1 MGVSPDISRDGGQAQ
16 RCHGSKPYIVTD
28 KIHHKLEHQR
38 TLAPGDAAHSVP
50 IEALTQFIS
59 GGLLGMLIW
68 GLGGKMRMSA
78 EEMNAAFRR
87 LAIPAVK
94 AAVR

>member
-16 RCHGSKPYIVTD
+16 RRAMVQSLMFKFMVDLVRDGV
-28 KIHHKLEHQR
+28 R

-59 GGLLGMLIW
+59 GGLSGMLIW
-68 GLGGKMRMSA
+68 GLGGTMRMSP